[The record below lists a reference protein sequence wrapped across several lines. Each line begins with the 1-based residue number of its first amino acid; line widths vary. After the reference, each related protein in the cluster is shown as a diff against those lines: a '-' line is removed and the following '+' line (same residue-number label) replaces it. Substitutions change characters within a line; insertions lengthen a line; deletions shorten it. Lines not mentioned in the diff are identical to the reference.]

1 MTDENKI
8 KLNEQGE
15 AVIKYRV
22 NYYETDKMGVVH
34 HSNYIRWF
42 ETVRVRWMDGAGI
55 PYAEFE
61 EQDIITPVTEIK
73 LPTSCPSTSPPAWSS
88 SPWPPSS
95 PTTT

>member
-22 NYYETDKMGVVH
+22 NYYETDKMGVVY

-55 PYAEFE
+55 SYAEFE
-61 EQDIITPVTEIK
+61 EQDIITPVTEVK
-73 LPTSCPSTSPPAWSS
+73 LKYRHSVRFDEIVTIEIGRAHV
-88 SPWPPSS
+88 
-95 PTTT
+95 